1 MTQTLLVNPNGIVD
15 FTDYGE
21 LIVLLRNSL
30 FAGAILGLVGGLIS
44 VFVIA
49 RDMPFAVHGVSE
61 MSFAGA
67 SGALL
72 LTGNVVAGSF
82 VGAVVA
88 ALAIGVLGMRG
99 KEYNSVLGVLMP
111 FGLGLGIL
119 FLALYRG
126 RAANKFGLLT
136 GQIVAIDDHSLGVL
150 AATATVVS
158 VILLTIWR
166 PLLFA
171 SLDPEVAVAS
181 GVPVRLLGVI
191 FMMLLGCTVAIAIQ
205 IVGALLVLA
214 LLCTPA
220 AAATQITASPLWMPV
235 ASVGFALASMVG
247 GTLLALGT
255 TVPVSPYVTTVS
267 FAIYLVCRLVRAGRI
282 RAAPRL
288 RHSSSTA

>member
-1 MTQTLLVNPNGIVD
+1 MIHGADVHLDGIVN
-15 FTDYGE
+15 FSDYGQ

-72 LTGNVVAGSF
+72 VTGNVVAGSF
-82 VGAVVA
+82 VGAVLA
-88 ALAIGVLGMRG
+88 AFAIGVLGMRA

-150 AATATVVS
+150 AVTATVVIA
-158 VILLTIWR
+158 ILLSIWR

-171 SLDPEVAVAS
+171 SVDPEVAVSS
-181 GVPVRLLGVI
+181 GVPVRVLGLL
-191 FMMLLGCTVAIAIQ
+191 FMVLLGCTVAIAIQ

-214 LLCTPA
+214 VLCTPA
-220 AAATQITASPLWMPV
+220 AAAAQITASPLWMPV
-235 ASVGFALASMVG
+235 ASVGFALTSMVG

-267 FAIYLVCRLVRAGRI
+267 FLLYLGCRLLRARRD
-282 RAAPRL
+282 RAAPRVL
-288 RHSSSTA
+288 RHAG

>member
-1 MTQTLLVNPNGIVD
+1 
-15 FTDYGE
+15 
-21 LIVLLRNSL
+21 VLLRNSL

-82 VGAVVA
+82 IGAVLA
-88 ALAIGVLGMRG
+88 ALAIGVLGMRA

-119 FLALYRG
+119 FLALYKG

-150 AATATVVS
+150 AATATVVTG
-158 VILLTIWR
+158 ILLAIWR

-171 SLDPEVAVAS
+171 SLDPEVAVSS
-181 GVPVRLLGVI
+181 GVPVRLLGMV
-191 FMMLLGCTVAIAIQ
+191 FMVLLGCTVAIAIQ

-235 ASVGFALASMVG
+235 ASVGFALTSMVG

-255 TVPVSPYVTTVS
+255 TVPVSPYVTTTS
-267 FAIYLVCRLVRAGRI
+267 FAIYLGCRLVRAVRN

-288 RHSSSTA
+288 HHLAATG